1 MTPRE
6 EKKRIKRKKKAIR
19 RALHILNIALFILV
33 VILTFVGVFHIFTPK
48 KAYRNKGVDSFNKG
62 DYETAIEHF
71 DKALGYNQWFS
82 DKLNVDICYYKADS
96 YLRLEMYQE
105 AYDTY
110 SYILDEYSGS
120 NYNADDI
127 SYLMYITDGLIKFS
141 NGEYFGSHSIFVDAV
156 NNGYTELAVYA
167 AICFENLDDYPKM
180 KEYFDIYSREVG
192 MDAYLCYKFAQYY
205 IEQKDYN
212 TAVAYVNQGLS
223 QEDKT
228 YEKQLRYVQVVCYE
242 KLGQFNEAFALAKE
256 YKSLYPDDTNG
267 DDLYAYL
274 DTRVNISEEPLNDI
288 FNLFGE
294 DPSEDYVE
302 EY

>member
-6 EKKRIKRKKKAIR
+6 EKQRLKRKKKAIR
-19 RALHILNIALFILV
+19 KAMHILNIALFALV
-33 VILTFVGVFHIFTPK
+33 VVITIIGVFHTFTPK
-48 KAYRNKGVDSFNKG
+48 KTFRNKGVECFNKG
-62 DYETAIEHF
+62 EYEAAIENF

-110 SYILDEYSGS
+110 SFMIDEYSDS
-120 NYNADDI
+120 HYSKEDVL
-127 SYLMYITDGLIKFS
+127 YLMKITEALIKFS
-141 NGEYFGSHSIFVDAV
+141 NGEYFASHTTFVDAV
-156 NNGYTELAVYA
+156 EIGYKELAVYA
-167 AICFENLDDYPKM
+167 AICFEHLDDYDKM

-205 IEQKDYN
+205 IEQEDYN

-228 YEKQLRYVQVVCYE
+228 YEKQLRYTQIVGYE

-256 YKSLYPDDTNG
+256 YKELYPDDTKG

-274 DTRVNISEEPLNDI
+274 DTRVNISEEPVNDI
-288 FNLFGE
+288 YNLFG
-294 DPSEDYVE
+294 DDYEDYVE

>member
-6 EKKRIKRKKKAIR
+6 EKQRLKRKKKAIR
-19 RALHILNIALFILV
+19 KAMHILNIALFALV
-33 VILTFVGVFHIFTPK
+33 VVITIIGVFHTFTPK
-48 KAYRNKGVDSFNKG
+48 KTFRNKGVECFNKG
-62 DYETAIEHF
+62 EYEAAIENF

-110 SYILDEYSGS
+110 SFMIDEYSDS
-120 NYNADDI
+120 HYSKEDVL
-127 SYLMYITDGLIKFS
+127 YLMKITEALIKFS
-141 NGEYFGSHSIFVDAV
+141 NGEYFASHTTFVEAV
-156 NNGYTELAVYA
+156 EIGYKELAVYA
-167 AICFENLDDYPKM
+167 AICFEHLDDYDKM

-205 IEQKDYN
+205 IEQEDYN

-228 YEKQLRYVQVVCYE
+228 YEKQHRYTQIVGNE

-256 YKSLYPDDTNG
+256 YKELYPDDTKG

-274 DTRVNISEEPLNDI
+274 DTRVNISEEPVNDI
-288 FNLFGE
+288 YNLFG
-294 DPSEDYVE
+294 DDYEDYVE